1 MKIALSLMLLLMT
14 LKMKSISFTNIFN
27 YIYFSLFFFR
37 TTNWCHNFIISCAR
51 IIFHNICNALIIANC
66 NDLIRAIGMTKNIV
80 RYFHFK
86 G

>member
-1 MKIALSLMLLLMT
+1 MT
-14 LKMKSISFTNIFN
+14 LKMKSISFTNIFT
-27 YIYFSLFFFR
+27 YIYFFLFSLEQIGV
-37 TTNWCHNFIISCAR
+37 IILSSHAHVSFL
-51 IIFHNICNALIIANC
+51 IINICNALIIANC